1 MSYKISSFK
10 AYFNVVVAKMPDIRS
25 AKARP
30 GHEEH
35 LENAALRSRV
45 KKSYEKAQQEEAFK
59 ELLKLIGANGG
70 KLPCGSMDKLIK
82 NIKTMVLKP

>member
-30 GHEEH
+30 GREER
-35 LENAALRSRV
+35 LENAALRKLKSLTRKLSRR
-45 KKSYEKAQQEEAFK
+45 KCLES
-59 ELLKLIGANGG
+59 
-70 KLPCGSMDKLIK
+70 C
-82 NIKTMVLKP
+82 